1 MRYTKLLS
9 AIAFVS
15 IAYLSPAIAQNIPN
29 IPSPKSHFGFNI
41 GDDYKLA
48 NYSQTE
54 AYFKKLAAISD
65 RVLLREI
72 GQTEENRKQYVMV
85 ISSPA
90 NLKKIARYKEISQK
104 LARAEG
110 LTDEEAA
117 ELSLEGKPIVWID
130 GGLHSTE
137 MVATQQLIE
146 IYYKLLSANDP
157 ETMRILDNVIILLS
171 QVNPD
176 GQELVADWYMQEK
189 DPAKKNMNVPRL
201 YQKYIGHDNNRDF
214 YMMNMKESTNIS
226 RQQYIEWMPQI
237 IYNHHQTS
245 PAGAVVAGPP
255 YRDPF
260 NYVYDPLLI
269 TGIDGVAASMINR
282 LNTENKPGY
291 TRLSGS
297 VYSTWWNGGLRTTP
311 YFHNMIGILTEIT
324 GNPTPTEIP
333 LVPERLIPN
342 NATPNPVRPQ
352 KWNFRQSI
360 DYSVSLNY
368 GILDYASRLGD
379 KLLYNIYVMGRNA
392 IQKGNQDNWTLTPKH
407 IASITAAF
415 EKDKKE
421 GMLKKDSTGKVSNDI
436 PIKYYDAVYK
446 NPALRDARGY
456 IIPADQPDFPTAVK
470 FINTLIKS
478 GIQVQQARA
487 AFKIADKSY
496 PAGSY
501 VVKANQAFRPHL
513 MDMFEAQ
520 DHPND
525 FQYPGGPPV
534 RPYDAAGWTLAFQMG
549 VKFDRI
555 LDGFD
560 GPFEKIGYGVLQNPP
575 AYKLVAAKGYLLSA
589 AQNNSFIAVN
599 DLLKAGIE
607 VSRLTKAERNMPE
620 GSFYV
625 PEKGMEILIRSG
637 VSFGSM
643 AMQTERKP
651 KGMVRITPGRIALF
665 DQYGGSMPSGW
676 VRWILEQFHFSFQ
689 LVYPQDIDKG
699 MLNSKYDR
707 ILFISGGIPAVNQ
720 KASPGRGGLAPKPEE
735 IPEAFRPWLGSISPE
750 KSIPQLKEFLEKGG
764 DIITIGSSTNLAYH
778 LGLPVQN
785 ALAETKTDGKETALP
800 GDKFYIPGSLL
811 KATVATNQNS
821 NWGMPG
827 EVDMVFNNSPV
838 FKLGTEAEGQG
849 IKPLAWFG
857 KEDAL
862 RSGWAWGQAY
872 LKDGVIAFVAPVG
885 KGKLYAFGT
894 EITFRA
900 QAHSTFKMLFN
911 ELYLRK

>member
-1 MRYTKLLS
+1 MNRKCIWS
-9 AIAFVS
+9 AAVFLT
-15 IAYLSPAIAQNIPN
+15 IAYLSPVSGQV

-41 GDDYKLA
+41 GDDYQLA

-65 RVLLREI
+65 RVLLKEI
-72 GQTEENRKQYVMV
+72 GLTEENRKQYVLV

-90 NLKKIARYKEISQK
+90 NLKKIERYKEISQK

-110 LTDEEAA
+110 LSDAA
-117 ELSLEGKPIVWID
+117 AAKLALEGKPVIWID

-146 IYYKLLSANDP
+146 LYYKLLSANDP
-157 ETMRILDNVIILLS
+157 ETMRILDKVVILLS

-176 GQELVADWYMQEK
+176 GQELLADWYMQEK
-189 DPAKKNMNVPRL
+189 EPGKRNMNVPRL

-214 YMMNMKESTNIS
+214 YMMNMKESANIA

-237 IYNHHQTS
+237 IYNHHQTAPS
-245 PAGAVVAGPP
+245 GAVVAGPP

-282 LNTENKPGY
+282 LNAENKPGY

-324 GNPTPTEIP
+324 GNPTPSTIP
-333 LVPERLIPN
+333 LVPDRLIPN
-342 NATPNPVRPQ
+342 NATPNPVKPQ

-360 DYSVSLNY
+360 DYSLSLNY
-368 GILDYASRLGD
+368 GILDYASRFGD
-379 KLLYNIYVMGRNA
+379 QLLYNIYVMGRNA
-392 IQKGNQDNWTLTPKH
+392 IQKGNQDNWTLSPRH
-407 IASITAAF
+407 TAAINAAY
-415 EKDKKE
+415 EKDKKD
-421 GMLKKDSTGKVSNDI
+421 GLLKKDSTGKTAAEI
-436 PIKYYDAVYK
+436 PMKYYDAVYK

-456 IIPADQPDFPTAVK
+456 IVPSDQSDFPTAVK
-470 FINTLIKS
+470 FINALIKS
-478 GIQVQQARA
+478 GVQVQRA
-487 AFKIADKSY
+487 KSAFKIADKSY

-501 VVKANQAFRPHL
+501 IVKANQAFRPHVA
-513 MDMFEAQ
+513 DMFEAQ

-555 LDGFD
+555 LTAVD
-560 GPFEKIGYGVLQNPP
+560 GPFEKIEYGVLQSPP
-575 AYKLVAAKGYLLSA
+575 VYKLTASKGYLLSA

-607 VSRLTKAERNMPE
+607 VSRLTKPEGNMPA

-625 PEKGMEILIRSG
+625 PEKGMEILIKSG
-637 VSFGSM
+637 ISFGTT
-643 AMQTERKP
+643 ALQTKHKP
-651 KGMVRITPGRIALF
+651 KGMLKITPGRIALF

-689 LVYPQDIDKG
+689 LIYPQDIDNG
-699 MLNSKYDR
+699 MLHSKYDK
-707 ILFISGGIPAVNQ
+707 ILFISGGIPAPTN
-720 KASPGRGGLAPKPEE
+720 KAVPAKGKAAKRDEV
-735 IPEAFRPWLGSISPE
+735 PEAFRPWQGSITPD
-750 KSIPQLKEFLEKGG
+750 KSIPQLKDFLEQGG
-764 DIITIGSSTNLAYH
+764 DIVTVGSSTNLAYQ

-785 ALAETKTDGKETALP
+785 ALTETKADGKEAPLP
-800 GDKFYIPGSLL
+800 GDKFYIPGSIL
-811 KATVATNQNS
+811 KAGIAGNQNS
-821 NWGMPG
+821 NWGMPE

-838 FKLGTEAEGQG
+838 FKLGKEAEEQG

-857 KEDAL
+857 KDDAL

-911 ELYLRK
+911 ELYLYK